1 MASPWG
7 NQYCAAYI
15 GTLSFPLHTVRD
27 VLNDRQQL
35 VYHSDRQALST
46 ARFRRAGSLAT
57 ADTRLVNFCDS
68 RPSATLRRSID
79 RDSLSSGRNLIWT
92 CVPDGD

>member
-1 MASPWG
+1 MREPVL
-7 NQYCAAYI
+7 CRLYI
-15 GTLSFPLHTVRD
+15 GTLSFPLHIRD

-79 RDSLSSGRNLIWT
+79 RDSLSSGRNLI
-92 CVPDGD
+92 